1 MCSRFYKL
9 SVKPKFSLS
18 VREMISIIISEH
30 ISIHICTMKKYI
42 LADEEEV
49 KQHGQPLWIG
59 WMFSRTW

>member
-1 MCSRFYKL
+1 
-9 SVKPKFSLS
+9 
-18 VREMISIIISEH
+18 
-30 ISIHICTMKKYI
+30 MKKYI